1 MDTDSKPIVRPEKLL
16 PIAKP
21 KIASIKKLWHVKLPA
36 PPEFVADVT
45 ARLKLSPLTVQLLYN
60 RNLTS
65 PKEIDYF
72 FNADYNSLADPFLI
86 KGMDVTVGRIK
97 RALADHERIAIY
109 GDFDADGVTACSLLV
124 QFFKAVEADV
134 IPRIPH
140 RVDEGYGLNPTAMQ
154 RLAQQNVK
162 LIITVDCGVSNVA
175 EVQTAHELGV
185 DIIITDHHRPPPVL
199 PPALAILNT
208 RQLGDTYPD
217 KGLTG
222 VGVAFHLVRA
232 LTQSGVR
239 PANGLKPKD
248 LLDLVAL
255 GTVADIGPLVGENR
269 VLVQRGL
276 KALNVTKRP
285 GIVAL
290 IEVAGLRQPNLDAAS
305 IGFGLAPR
313 INAAGRIDDA
323 IIAYEL
329 LLTEDIERAR
339 ELAQELNRKN
349 LERQQL
355 LARILEEAREQLA
368 AEDATVLAGRK
379 LLVLSGAGWTAG
391 VVGLVAGRLC
401 EEYNRPVL
409 VLEYGPEMCKGSARS
424 IPSFNIIE
432 ALSDCADLLS
442 RFGGHRQAAGFSI
455 KPANLPELTRRLEH
469 IAALKLSDA
478 ELQHRLEIDAEI
490 ELSQFVAAFQAQKV
504 LAPFG
509 SENPA
514 PLFLTKNLNVRE
526 ARPVGVDGA
535 HLKLRLYDPRSG
547 ATGEGICFREGI
559 RAAEFYL
566 SPKVDVVYNIEL
578 NDFMGQ
584 STLQMRVRDIRTV

>member
-1 MDTDSKPIVRPEKLL
+1 
-16 PIAKP
+16 
-21 KIASIKKLWHVKLPA
+21 
-36 PPEFVADVT
+36 
-45 ARLKLSPLTVQLLYN
+45 
-60 RNLTS
+60 
-65 PKEIDYF
+65 
-72 FNADYNSLADPFLI
+72 
-86 KGMDVTVGRIK
+86 
-97 RALADHERIAIY
+97 
-109 GDFDADGVTACSLLV
+109 
-124 QFFKAVEADV
+124 
-134 IPRIPH
+134 
-140 RVDEGYGLNPTAMQ
+140 
-154 RLAQQNVK
+154 
-162 LIITVDCGVSNVA
+162 
-175 EVQTAHELGV
+175 V
-185 DIIITDHHRPPPVL
+185 DIIITDHHRPPPIL
-199 PPALAILNT
+199 PSALAILNT
-208 RQLGDTYPD
+208 RQLDDAYPD
-217 KGLTG
+217 KNLTG

-232 LTQSGVR
+232 LTQRGVR

-255 GTVADIGPLVGENR
+255 GTVVDVGPLIGENR

-276 KALNVTKRP
+276 KALNVTQRP

-329 LLTEDIERAR
+329 LLTEDIGRAR

-355 LARILEEAREQLA
+355 LARILEEAHQQLA
-368 AEDATVLAGRK
+368 TEDAAELARRK
-379 LLVLSGAGWTAG
+379 LLVLSGQGWLAGI
-391 VVGLVAGRLC
+391 VGLVAGRLC

-424 IPSFNIIE
+424 IPNFNIIE
-432 ALSDCADLLS
+432 ALSDCADLLT

-455 KPANLPELTRRLEH
+455 KSANLPELTRRLEQL
-469 IAALKLSDA
+469 AELKLSDA
-478 ELQHRLEIDAEI
+478 ELQPRLEIDAEI
-490 ELSQFVAAFQAQKV
+490 ELSQFVAAFQAQRV

-526 ARPVGVDGA
+526 ARPVGTEGA

-547 ATGEGICFREGI
+547 ATGEGICFREGL

-566 SPKVDVVYNIEL
+566 NPKVEVVYNIEP

-584 STLQMRVRDIRTV
+584 STLQLRVRDIRTV